1 MSGAPLPSAGGD
13 SSSGGGGD
21 GGNPDGLASASW
33 AHYASRHARR
43 WRGRALVVNP
53 VGGALLHA
61 TTYTLEPDG
70 EAVERTSRSGAVAIH
85 LSHTYTFFG
94 SNFDG
99 SGGSGGDGSDAA
111 PIITETHETV
121 FESRT
126 FHVFA
131 DGTYTTETPMLVAP
145 ALLGTETPFP
155 SAVEHVLPL
164 SASERVRGMAA
175 YDAEGRCRRV
185 ALLEEVADGSDWEA
199 RPPLA
204 LSSLV
209 GVWSG
214 AAMTK
219 RFRGASGGVVG
230 AGVGLGAVPGKAS
243 WEETIAATVVGAEF
257 PTTTRSTFG
266 WDGGDRVRRCTVVKP
281 SAPLPGVGGSD
292 AAGGVAGGGGA
303 SAFPVADAAAAA
315 VAAATAAAGGAALGG
330 GNGGGGGGKAS
341 DGRGRRRDGS
351 VDPSAGE
358 TLTVYGT
365 VDGGSGDGDS
375 VAGGG
380 CEAPP
385 LAATTDGSGGG
396 GGGAMYAPGVLFG
409 AGVSM
414 QRLTLLP
421 SGAYLTAPLVRV
433 QGVASFS
440 EFCVFVTADSRRRT
454 VRLYGVGG
462 GALSHTNGTEARL

>member
-1 MSGAPLPSAGGD
+1 MVGAPFPPFTGGG
-13 SSSGGGGD
+13 SSSGSGGGG
-21 GGNPDGLASASW
+21 GGGSSDPDGLGSASW

-43 WRGRALVVNP
+43 WRGKALVVNP
-53 VGGALLHA
+53 AGGALLHA
-61 TTYTLEPDG
+61 TTYTLAPDG
-70 EAVERTSRSGAVAIH
+70 EAVERTSRTGGVAIH
-85 LSHTYTFFG
+85 LSHTYTF
-94 SNFDG
+94 S
-99 SGGSGGDGSDAA
+99 GSDADGGGGDDGTA
-111 PIITETHETV
+111 PPITETHETV

-131 DGTYTTETPMLVAP
+131 DGAFTTETPMLVAP

-164 SASERVRGMAA
+164 SASERVRGIAA

-185 ALLEEVADGSDWEA
+185 ALLEEVADGADWEA

-214 AAMTK
+214 AAVTK
-219 RFRGASGGVVG
+219 RFRGAGGGVVG
-230 AGVGLGAVPGKAS
+230 AGVGLGAVPGKAT

-257 PTTTRSTFG
+257 PTITRSTFG

-281 SAPLPGVGGSD
+281 SAPP
-292 AAGGVAGGGGA
+292 GGGGGGT
-303 SAFPVADAAAAA
+303 SAYPVADAATAV
-315 VAAATAAAGGAALGG
+315 VAAATAAAGGPAKAGAIGG
-330 GNGGGGGGKAS
+330 AS
-341 DGRGRRRDGS
+341 KSASGRGRRRDGV

-365 VDGGSGDGDS
+365 VDGGGGDGDS

-380 CEAPP
+380 GGDGPPAPEA
-385 LAATTDGSGGG
+385 DGSGAGD
-396 GGGAMYAPGVLFG
+396 AMYAPGVLFG

-421 SGAYLTAPLVRV
+421 AGAYLTAPLVRV
-433 QGVASFS
+433 RGVASFS
-440 EFCVFVTADSRRRT
+440 EFCVFVTADHRRRT
-454 VRLYGVGG
+454 VRLYGAGG